1 MSDLKSELTAS
12 LDEAEWSWLVP
23 HVKRDAVIVVAS
35 ELNLVEVG
43 LAIVNDQSTSVQ
55 HWIAEGLIYKPSD
68 QQKSD
73 WNADQT
79 QTVQC
84 FDRATLCAGA
94 SDRRFDVRLGILMPA
109 RIAALWG
116 LGALRQST
124 PACPGVPRRHP
135 ENCSSPVSKRL

>member
-12 LDEAEWSWLVP
+12 LDEAEWSWLIP
-23 HVKRDAVIVVAS
+23 HVKRDAVVVVAP

-73 WNADQT
+73 WNADPT
-79 QTVQC
+79 QRFNALIVQPYV
-84 FDRATLCAGA
+84 L
-94 SDRRFDVRLGILMPA
+94 VQP
-109 RIAALWG
+109 IAAL
-116 LGALRQST
+116 T
-124 PACPGVPRRHP
+124 
-135 ENCSSPVSKRL
+135 